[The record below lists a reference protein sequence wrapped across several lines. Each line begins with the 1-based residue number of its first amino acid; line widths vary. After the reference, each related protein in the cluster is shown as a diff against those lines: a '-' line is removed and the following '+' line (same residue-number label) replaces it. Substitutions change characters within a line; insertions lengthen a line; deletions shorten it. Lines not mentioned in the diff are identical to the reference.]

1 MCQKGIGEMTDIGT
15 IEERTVYRLA
25 NSVWHDTVVQRAI
38 PWCTFHKRSVE
49 RGAQLLDKPVACS
62 FHTDMRDPDYGD
74 CVIST
79 GGPEHKW
86 WVDL

>member
-1 MCQKGIGEMTDIGT
+1 MSDTRTMWKPIQGADIRLT
-15 IEERTVYRLA
+15 QPIETVG
-25 NSVWHDTVVQRAI
+25 QQAI
-38 PWCTFHKRSVE
+38 PWCTTHKRSVE
-49 RGAQLLDKPVACS
+49 RGAQLLDKPVVCS

-86 WVDL
+86 WVDV